1 MARHGENIYKRKDGR
16 YEGRYVTGKKSNG
29 TTRFGYV
36 YGMRYTDV
44 KKRLLEKKAEIQ
56 QTIHPEAAVRGMTVE
71 KWMRSWL
78 ETDLLGGIKAS
89 SYLTYQNQMN
99 RHILPCLGRM
109 QMASI
114 TPEMVHSFL
123 ECLQAKGL
131 GENTVRGIYRL
142 LSAAMR
148 AALDDGIITKNP
160 CRKICV
166 KRGERVQQRVFSREE
181 QKKVEK
187 TLSQGED
194 LTALFAMY
202 TGLRLGEICGLRWS
216 DGIITKNPC
225 RKICVKRGERVQQRV
240 FSREEQKKVEKTLS
254 QGEDLTALF
263 AMYTGLRL
271 GEICGLRWSDI
282 NWENGT
288 ATVCRTVQRLKR
300 MDTDKCLKCGGAKTY
315 LMIGSPKSPSSCR
328 TIPIPTFL
336 LKRLEIQKKQRSTVQ
351 LTTGY
356 IFGTGMRAA
365 DPRTIQRRFA
375 GVVRRL
381 EIPDAHFH
389 TLRHSYATR
398 LLEMGVDVKTVSQL
412 LGHSS
417 AKTTLD
423 CYAHS
428 LLDQQRS
435 AVAKLSACACL

>member
-148 AALDDGIITKNP
+148 AALDDGII
-160 CRKICV
+160 
-166 KRGERVQQRVFSREE
+166 S
-181 QKKVEK
+181 
-187 TLSQGED
+187 
-194 LTALFAMY
+194 
-202 TGLRLGEICGLRWS
+202 
-216 DGIITKNPC
+216 KNPC

-336 LKRLEIQKKQRSTVQ
+336 LKRLEIQKKQRSAVQ
-351 LTTGY
+351 LTTDY

>member
-142 LSAAMR
+142 LSAVMR
-148 AALDDGIITKNP
+148 AALDDGII
-160 CRKICV
+160 
-166 KRGERVQQRVFSREE
+166 
-181 QKKVEK
+181 
-187 TLSQGED
+187 
-194 LTALFAMY
+194 A
-202 TGLRLGEICGLRWS
+202 
-216 DGIITKNPC
+216 KNPC

-336 LKRLEIQKKQRSTVQ
+336 LKRLEIQKKQRSAVQ

>member
-89 SYLTYQNQMN
+89 SYLTYQNKMN

-148 AALDDGIITKNP
+148 AALDDGII
-160 CRKICV
+160 
-166 KRGERVQQRVFSREE
+166 S
-181 QKKVEK
+181 
-187 TLSQGED
+187 
-194 LTALFAMY
+194 
-202 TGLRLGEICGLRWS
+202 
-216 DGIITKNPC
+216 KNPC

-300 MDTDKCLKCGGAKTY
+300 MDTDKCLKCGDAKTY

-336 LKRLEIQKKQRSTVQ
+336 LKRLEIQKKQRSAAQ

>member
-56 QTIHPEAAVRGMTVE
+56 QTIHPEAAVRGVTVE

-148 AALDDGIITKNP
+148 AALDDGII
-160 CRKICV
+160 
-166 KRGERVQQRVFSREE
+166 S
-181 QKKVEK
+181 
-187 TLSQGED
+187 
-194 LTALFAMY
+194 
-202 TGLRLGEICGLRWS
+202 
-216 DGIITKNPC
+216 KNPC

-336 LKRLEIQKKQRSTVQ
+336 LKRLEIQKKQRSAAQ

>member
-89 SYLTYQNQMN
+89 SYLTYLNQMN

-216 DGIITKNPC
+216 D
-225 RKICVKRGERVQQRV
+225 
-240 FSREEQKKVEKTLS
+240 
-254 QGEDLTALF
+254 
-263 AMYTGLRL
+263 
-271 GEICGLRWSDI
+271 I

-300 MDTDKCLKCGGAKTY
+300 MDTDKCLKCGDAKTY

-336 LKRLEIQKKQRSTVQ
+336 LKRLEIQKKQRSAAQ

>member
-89 SYLTYQNQMN
+89 SYLTYLNQMN

-148 AALDDGIITKNP
+148 AALD
-160 CRKICV
+160 
-166 KRGERVQQRVFSREE
+166 
-181 QKKVEK
+181 
-187 TLSQGED
+187 
-194 LTALFAMY
+194 
-202 TGLRLGEICGLRWS
+202 

-336 LKRLEIQKKQRSTVQ
+336 LKRLEIQKKQRSAVQ

>member
-56 QTIHPEAAVRGMTVE
+56 QTIHPDAAVRGMTVE

-78 ETDLLGGIKAS
+78 ETDLLGGIKPS
-89 SYLTYQNQMN
+89 SYLTYLNQMN

-216 DGIITKNPC
+216 D
-225 RKICVKRGERVQQRV
+225 
-240 FSREEQKKVEKTLS
+240 
-254 QGEDLTALF
+254 
-263 AMYTGLRL
+263 
-271 GEICGLRWSDI
+271 I

-300 MDTDKCLKCGGAKTY
+300 MDTDKCLKCGDAKTY

-336 LKRLEIQKKQRSTVQ
+336 LKRLEIQKKQRSAAQ

>member
-36 YGMRYTDV
+36 YGMRYTEV

-56 QTIHPEAAVRGMTVE
+56 QTVHPEAAVRGMTVE

-148 AALDDGIITKNP
+148 AALDDGIISKNP

-166 KRGERVQQRVFSREE
+166 E
-181 QKKVEK
+181 
-187 TLSQGED
+187 
-194 LTALFAMY
+194 
-202 TGLRLGEICGLRWS
+202 
-216 DGIITKNPC
+216 
-225 RKICVKRGERVQQRV
+225 RGERVQQRV

-300 MDTDKCLKCGGAKTY
+300 MDTDKCLKCGDAKTY

-336 LKRLEIQKKQRSTVQ
+336 LKRLEIQKKQRSAAQ

>member
-78 ETDLLGGIKAS
+78 ETDLLGGIKPS
-89 SYLTYQNQMN
+89 SYLTYLNQMN

-148 AALDDGIITKNP
+148 AALDDGII
-160 CRKICV
+160 
-166 KRGERVQQRVFSREE
+166 
-181 QKKVEK
+181 
-187 TLSQGED
+187 
-194 LTALFAMY
+194 A
-202 TGLRLGEICGLRWS
+202 
-216 DGIITKNPC
+216 KNPC

-300 MDTDKCLKCGGAKTY
+300 MDTDKCLKCGDAKTY

-336 LKRLEIQKKQRSTVQ
+336 LKRLEIQKKQRSAAQ

>member
-1 MARHGENIYKRKDGR
+1 MARHGEIIYKRKDGR

-78 ETDLLGGIKAS
+78 ETDLLGGIKPS
-89 SYLTYQNQMN
+89 SYLTYLNQMN

-148 AALDDGIITKNP
+148 AALDDGII
-160 CRKICV
+160 
-166 KRGERVQQRVFSREE
+166 S
-181 QKKVEK
+181 
-187 TLSQGED
+187 
-194 LTALFAMY
+194 
-202 TGLRLGEICGLRWS
+202 
-216 DGIITKNPC
+216 KNPC

-336 LKRLEIQKKQRSTVQ
+336 LKRLEIQKKQRSAVQ

>member
-148 AALDDGIITKNP
+148 AALDDGIISKNP

-166 KRGERVQQRVFSREE
+166 KRGERVQQRVLSREE

-194 LTALFAMY
+194 LTALFAMH
-202 TGLRLGEICGLRWS
+202 
-216 DGIITKNPC
+216 
-225 RKICVKRGERVQQRV
+225 
-240 FSREEQKKVEKTLS
+240 
-254 QGEDLTALF
+254 
-263 AMYTGLRL
+263 TGLRL

-282 NWENGT
+282 NRENGT

-336 LKRLEIQKKQRSTVQ
+336 LKRLEIQKKQRSAAQ

>member
-44 KKRLLEKKAEIQ
+44 KKRLLEKKAESQ

-148 AALDDGIITKNP
+148 AALDDGII
-160 CRKICV
+160 
-166 KRGERVQQRVFSREE
+166 S
-181 QKKVEK
+181 
-187 TLSQGED
+187 
-194 LTALFAMY
+194 
-202 TGLRLGEICGLRWS
+202 
-216 DGIITKNPC
+216 KNPC

-282 NWENGT
+282 NRENGT

-328 TIPIPTFL
+328 TIPSPTFL
-336 LKRLEIQKKQRSTVQ
+336 LKRLEIQKKQRSAVQ

>member
-78 ETDLLGGIKAS
+78 ETDLLGGIKPS
-89 SYLTYQNQMN
+89 SYLTYLNQMN

-114 TPEMVHSFL
+114 SPEMVHSFL

-148 AALDDGIITKNP
+148 AALDDGII
-160 CRKICV
+160 
-166 KRGERVQQRVFSREE
+166 
-181 QKKVEK
+181 
-187 TLSQGED
+187 
-194 LTALFAMY
+194 A
-202 TGLRLGEICGLRWS
+202 
-216 DGIITKNPC
+216 KNPC

-336 LKRLEIQKKQRSTVQ
+336 LKRLEIQKKQRSAVR

>member
-148 AALDDGIITKNP
+148 AALDDGII
-160 CRKICV
+160 
-166 KRGERVQQRVFSREE
+166 
-181 QKKVEK
+181 
-187 TLSQGED
+187 
-194 LTALFAMY
+194 A
-202 TGLRLGEICGLRWS
+202 
-216 DGIITKNPC
+216 KNPC

-315 LMIGSPKSPSSCR
+315 LMIGSPKSSQ
-328 TIPIPTFL
+328 FL
-336 LKRLEIQKKQRSTVQ
+336 PDDSHSDLSIKTPGDAKETAV
-351 LTTGY
+351 G
-356 IFGTGMRAA
+356 RAA
-365 DPRTIQRRFA
+365 HHRLYFWYGNACRGSAHHSAPVCRSCQAAGDSRRPFSHIA
-375 GVVRRL
+375 AQL
-381 EIPDAHFH
+381 CH
-389 TLRHSYATR
+389 
-398 LLEMGVDVKTVSQL
+398 KTP
-412 LGHSS
+412 
-417 AKTTLD
+417 
-423 CYAHS
+423 
-428 LLDQQRS
+428 
-435 AVAKLSACACL
+435 

>member
-89 SYLTYQNQMN
+89 SYLTYLNQMN

-148 AALDDGIITKNP
+148 AALDDGII
-160 CRKICV
+160 
-166 KRGERVQQRVFSREE
+166 
-181 QKKVEK
+181 
-187 TLSQGED
+187 
-194 LTALFAMY
+194 A
-202 TGLRLGEICGLRWS
+202 
-216 DGIITKNPC
+216 KNPC

-336 LKRLEIQKKQRSTVQ
+336 LKRLEIQKKQRSAAQ

>member
-148 AALDDGIITKNP
+148 AALDDGII
-160 CRKICV
+160 
-166 KRGERVQQRVFSREE
+166 S
-181 QKKVEK
+181 
-187 TLSQGED
+187 
-194 LTALFAMY
+194 
-202 TGLRLGEICGLRWS
+202 
-216 DGIITKNPC
+216 KNPC

-336 LKRLEIQKKQRSTVQ
+336 LKRLEIQKKQRSAVQ

-389 TLRHSYATR
+389 TLRHGYATR

>member
-1 MARHGENIYKRKDGR
+1 MARLGENIYKRKDGR

-78 ETDLLGGIKAS
+78 ETDLLGGIKPS
-89 SYLTYQNQMN
+89 SYLTYLNQMN

-148 AALDDGIITKNP
+148 AALDDGII
-160 CRKICV
+160 
-166 KRGERVQQRVFSREE
+166 
-181 QKKVEK
+181 
-187 TLSQGED
+187 
-194 LTALFAMY
+194 A
-202 TGLRLGEICGLRWS
+202 
-216 DGIITKNPC
+216 KNPC

-300 MDTDKCLKCGGAKTY
+300 MDTDKWLKCGGAKTY

-336 LKRLEIQKKQRSTVQ
+336 LKRLEIQKKQRSAVQ

>member
-78 ETDLLGGIKAS
+78 ETDLLGGIKPS
-89 SYLTYQNQMN
+89 SYLTYLNQMN

-148 AALDDGIITKNP
+148 AALDDGII
-160 CRKICV
+160 
-166 KRGERVQQRVFSREE
+166 
-181 QKKVEK
+181 
-187 TLSQGED
+187 
-194 LTALFAMY
+194 A
-202 TGLRLGEICGLRWS
+202 
-216 DGIITKNPC
+216 KNPC

-315 LMIGSPKSPSSCR
+315 LMIGSPKSSSSCR

-336 LKRLEIQKKQRSTVQ
+336 LKRLEIQKKQRSDVQ

>member
-78 ETDLLGGIKAS
+78 ETDFLGGIKAS

-148 AALDDGIITKNP
+148 AALDDGII
-160 CRKICV
+160 
-166 KRGERVQQRVFSREE
+166 S
-181 QKKVEK
+181 
-187 TLSQGED
+187 
-194 LTALFAMY
+194 
-202 TGLRLGEICGLRWS
+202 
-216 DGIITKNPC
+216 KNPC

-336 LKRLEIQKKQRSTVQ
+336 LKRLEMQKKQRSAVQ
-351 LTTGY
+351 LTKGY

-365 DPRTIQRRFA
+365 DPRTIQRRFS

-381 EIPDAHFH
+381 EIPHAHFH

>member
-36 YGMRYTDV
+36 YGMRYTEV

-56 QTIHPEAAVRGMTVE
+56 QTVHPEAAVRGMTVE

-78 ETDLLGGIKAS
+78 ETDLLGGIKPS
-89 SYLTYQNQMN
+89 SYLTYLNQMN

-148 AALDDGIITKNP
+148 AALDDGII
-160 CRKICV
+160 
-166 KRGERVQQRVFSREE
+166 S
-181 QKKVEK
+181 
-187 TLSQGED
+187 
-194 LTALFAMY
+194 
-202 TGLRLGEICGLRWS
+202 
-216 DGIITKNPC
+216 KNPC

-300 MDTDKCLKCGGAKTY
+300 MDTDKCLKCGDAKTY

-336 LKRLEIQKKQRSTVQ
+336 LKRLEIQKKQRSAAQ

>member
-78 ETDLLGGIKAS
+78 ETDLLGGIKPS
-89 SYLTYQNQMN
+89 SYLTYLNQMN

-148 AALDDGIITKNP
+148 AALDDGII
-160 CRKICV
+160 
-166 KRGERVQQRVFSREE
+166 S
-181 QKKVEK
+181 
-187 TLSQGED
+187 
-194 LTALFAMY
+194 
-202 TGLRLGEICGLRWS
+202 
-216 DGIITKNPC
+216 KNPC

-300 MDTDKCLKCGGAKTY
+300 MDTDKCLKCGDAKTY

-336 LKRLEIQKKQRSTVQ
+336 LKRLEIQKKQRSAAQ

>member
-148 AALDDGIITKNP
+148 AALDDGII
-160 CRKICV
+160 
-166 KRGERVQQRVFSREE
+166 S
-181 QKKVEK
+181 
-187 TLSQGED
+187 
-194 LTALFAMY
+194 
-202 TGLRLGEICGLRWS
+202 
-216 DGIITKNPC
+216 KNPC

-336 LKRLEIQKKQRSTVQ
+336 LKRLEIQKKQRSAAQ
-351 LTTGY
+351 PTTGY

>member
-16 YEGRYVTGKKSNG
+16 YEERYVTGKKSNG

-216 DGIITKNPC
+216 D
-225 RKICVKRGERVQQRV
+225 
-240 FSREEQKKVEKTLS
+240 
-254 QGEDLTALF
+254 
-263 AMYTGLRL
+263 
-271 GEICGLRWSDI
+271 I

-300 MDTDKCLKCGGAKTY
+300 MDTDKCLKCGDAKTY

-336 LKRLEIQKKQRSTVQ
+336 LKRLEIQKKQRSAAQ

>member
-148 AALDDGIITKNP
+148 AALDDGIISKNP

-166 KRGERVQQRVFSREE
+166 E
-181 QKKVEK
+181 
-187 TLSQGED
+187 
-194 LTALFAMY
+194 
-202 TGLRLGEICGLRWS
+202 
-216 DGIITKNPC
+216 
-225 RKICVKRGERVQQRV
+225 RGERVQQRV

-300 MDTDKCLKCGGAKTY
+300 MDTDKCLKCGDAKTY

-336 LKRLEIQKKQRSTVQ
+336 LKRLEIQKKQRSAAQ

>member
-78 ETDLLGGIKAS
+78 ETDLLGGIKPS
-89 SYLTYQNQMN
+89 SYLTYLNQMN

-148 AALDDGIITKNP
+148 AALDDGII
-160 CRKICV
+160 
-166 KRGERVQQRVFSREE
+166 
-181 QKKVEK
+181 
-187 TLSQGED
+187 
-194 LTALFAMY
+194 A
-202 TGLRLGEICGLRWS
+202 
-216 DGIITKNPC
+216 KNPC

-300 MDTDKCLKCGGAKTY
+300 MDTDKWLKCGGAKTY

-336 LKRLEIQKKQRSTVQ
+336 LKRLEIQKKQRSAVQ

>member
-56 QTIHPEAAVRGMTVE
+56 QTIHPEAAVHGMTVE

-89 SYLTYQNQMN
+89 SYLTYLNQMN

-148 AALDDGIITKNP
+148 AALDDGII
-160 CRKICV
+160 
-166 KRGERVQQRVFSREE
+166 S
-181 QKKVEK
+181 
-187 TLSQGED
+187 
-194 LTALFAMY
+194 
-202 TGLRLGEICGLRWS
+202 
-216 DGIITKNPC
+216 KNPC

-336 LKRLEIQKKQRSTVQ
+336 LKRLEIQKKQRSAAQ

>member
-36 YGMRYTDV
+36 YGMRYTEV

-56 QTIHPEAAVRGMTVE
+56 QTVHPEAAVRGMTVE

-78 ETDLLGGIKAS
+78 ETDLLGGIKPS
-89 SYLTYQNQMN
+89 SYLTYLNQMN

-148 AALDDGIITKNP
+148 AALDDGII
-160 CRKICV
+160 
-166 KRGERVQQRVFSREE
+166 
-181 QKKVEK
+181 
-187 TLSQGED
+187 
-194 LTALFAMY
+194 A
-202 TGLRLGEICGLRWS
+202 
-216 DGIITKNPC
+216 KNPC

-336 LKRLEIQKKQRSTVQ
+336 LKRLEIQKKQRSAAQ

>member
-78 ETDLLGGIKAS
+78 ETDLLGGIKPS
-89 SYLTYQNQMN
+89 SYLTYLNQMN

-148 AALDDGIITKNP
+148 AALD
-160 CRKICV
+160 
-166 KRGERVQQRVFSREE
+166 
-181 QKKVEK
+181 
-187 TLSQGED
+187 
-194 LTALFAMY
+194 
-202 TGLRLGEICGLRWS
+202 

-336 LKRLEIQKKQRSTVQ
+336 LKRLEMQKKQRSAVQ
-351 LTTGY
+351 LTTDY

>member
-78 ETDLLGGIKAS
+78 ETDLLGGIKPS
-89 SYLTYQNQMN
+89 SYLTYLNQMN

-148 AALDDGIITKNP
+148 AALDDGII
-160 CRKICV
+160 
-166 KRGERVQQRVFSREE
+166 S
-181 QKKVEK
+181 
-187 TLSQGED
+187 
-194 LTALFAMY
+194 
-202 TGLRLGEICGLRWS
+202 
-216 DGIITKNPC
+216 KNPC

-336 LKRLEIQKKQRSTVQ
+336 LKRLEIQKKQRSAVQ

>member
-114 TPEMVHSFL
+114 TPEMVHSFWNAW
-123 ECLQAKGL
+123 QAKGL

-148 AALDDGIITKNP
+148 AALD
-160 CRKICV
+160 
-166 KRGERVQQRVFSREE
+166 
-181 QKKVEK
+181 
-187 TLSQGED
+187 
-194 LTALFAMY
+194 
-202 TGLRLGEICGLRWS
+202 

-300 MDTDKCLKCGGAKTY
+300 MDTDKCLKCGDAKTY
-315 LMIGSPKSPSSCR
+315 LMIGSPKSPV
-328 TIPIPTFL
+328 PA
-336 LKRLEIQKKQRSTVQ
+336 
-351 LTTGY
+351 G
-356 IFGTGMRAA
+356 
-365 DPRTIQRRFA
+365 RFPF
-375 GVVRRL
+375 R
-381 EIPDAHFH
+381 PF
-389 TLRHSYATR
+389 Y
-398 LLEMGVDVKTVSQL
+398 
-412 LGHSS
+412 
-417 AKTTLD
+417 
-423 CYAHS
+423 
-428 LLDQQRS
+428 
-435 AVAKLSACACL
+435 

>member
-89 SYLTYQNQMN
+89 SYLTYLNQMN

-148 AALDDGIITKNP
+148 AALDDGIIAKNP

-202 TGLRLGEICGLRWS
+202 TGLH
-216 DGIITKNPC
+216 
-225 RKICVKRGERVQQRV
+225 
-240 FSREEQKKVEKTLS
+240 
-254 QGEDLTALF
+254 
-263 AMYTGLRL
+263 L

-300 MDTDKCLKCGGAKTY
+300 MDTDKCLKCGDAKTY

-336 LKRLEIQKKQRSTVQ
+336 LKRLEIQKKQRSAAQ

>member
-1 MARHGENIYKRKDGR
+1 M
-16 YEGRYVTGKKSNG
+16 
-29 TTRFGYV
+29 
-36 YGMRYTDV
+36 
-44 KKRLLEKKAEIQ
+44 
-56 QTIHPEAAVRGMTVE
+56 
-71 KWMRSWL
+71 
-78 ETDLLGGIKAS
+78 
-89 SYLTYQNQMN
+89 
-99 RHILPCLGRM
+99 
-109 QMASI
+109 
-114 TPEMVHSFL
+114 
-123 ECLQAKGL
+123 
-131 GENTVRGIYRL
+131 
-142 LSAAMR
+142 
-148 AALDDGIITKNP
+148 
-160 CRKICV
+160 
-166 KRGERVQQRVFSREE
+166 
-181 QKKVEK
+181 
-187 TLSQGED
+187 
-194 LTALFAMY
+194 
-202 TGLRLGEICGLRWS
+202 
-216 DGIITKNPC
+216 
-225 RKICVKRGERVQQRV
+225 
-240 FSREEQKKVEKTLS
+240 EKTLS

-300 MDTDKCLKCGGAKTY
+300 MDTDKWLKCGGAKTY
-315 LMIGSPKSPSSCR
+315 LMIGSPKSSSSCR

-336 LKRLEIQKKQRSTVQ
+336 LKRLEIQKKQRSAVQ

>member
-131 GENTVRGIYRL
+131 GENTVRGIYLL

-148 AALDDGIITKNP
+148 AALDDGII
-160 CRKICV
+160 
-166 KRGERVQQRVFSREE
+166 S
-181 QKKVEK
+181 
-187 TLSQGED
+187 
-194 LTALFAMY
+194 
-202 TGLRLGEICGLRWS
+202 
-216 DGIITKNPC
+216 KNPC

-300 MDTDKCLKCGGAKTY
+300 MDTDKCLKCGDAKTY

-336 LKRLEIQKKQRSTVQ
+336 LKRLEIQKKQRSAAQ

>member
-78 ETDLLGGIKAS
+78 ETDLLGGIKPS
-89 SYLTYQNQMN
+89 SYLTYLNQMN

-148 AALDDGIITKNP
+148 AALDDGIIAKNP

-202 TGLRLGEICGLRWS
+202 TGLRLC
-216 DGIITKNPC
+216 
-225 RKICVKRGERVQQRV
+225 
-240 FSREEQKKVEKTLS
+240 
-254 QGEDLTALF
+254 
-263 AMYTGLRL
+263 
-271 GEICGLRWSDI
+271 EICGLRWSDI

-288 ATVCRTVQRLKR
+288 ATGCRTVQRLKR

-336 LKRLEIQKKQRSTVQ
+336 LKRLEIQKKQRSAAQ

>member
-89 SYLTYQNQMN
+89 SYLTYLNQMN

-148 AALDDGIITKNP
+148 AALDDGII
-160 CRKICV
+160 
-166 KRGERVQQRVFSREE
+166 S
-181 QKKVEK
+181 
-187 TLSQGED
+187 
-194 LTALFAMY
+194 
-202 TGLRLGEICGLRWS
+202 
-216 DGIITKNPC
+216 KNPC

-300 MDTDKCLKCGGAKTY
+300 MDTDKCLKCGDAKTY

-336 LKRLEIQKKQRSTVQ
+336 LKRLEIQKKQRSAAQ

>member
-131 GENTVRGIYRL
+131 RENTVRGIYRL

-148 AALDDGIITKNP
+148 AALDDGII
-160 CRKICV
+160 
-166 KRGERVQQRVFSREE
+166 S
-181 QKKVEK
+181 
-187 TLSQGED
+187 
-194 LTALFAMY
+194 
-202 TGLRLGEICGLRWS
+202 
-216 DGIITKNPC
+216 KNPC

-336 LKRLEIQKKQRSTVQ
+336 LKRLEIQKKQRSAVQ